1 MAMKNPPHPGRSDSL
16 QLADLRLKPAS
27 LPLTPVNFRETVANM
42 RSQWHT
48 LFDSPMV
55 NAPTAPFAAAM

>member
-1 MAMKNPPHPGRSDSL
+1 MKNPPHPGRSDSP
-16 QLADLRLKPAS
+16 QLADLSLKSASPRLK
-27 LPLTPVNFRETVANM
+27 PVNFRETVANM
-42 RSQWHT
+42 SSQWHT